1 MKTKKKLTLKFYQ
14 SLGKLFYAVAAADR
28 KVRDEEFNKL
38 KELITKHWL
47 DADIIEDAYNTD
59 AAYQIEFIF
68 DWLNDEE
75 NLDAKT
81 CYNAFVNY
89 KNEQPHLF
97 TDNLKKLIIKTAH
110 AIAASFSGLNKSELI
125 ILAKLNIELKK

>member
-14 SLGKLFYAVAAADR
+14 SLGKLFYAIAAADR

-75 NLDAKT
+75 NLDAKA